1 MSEKYCSIEFL
12 QLLKNKYSEYLKP
25 EIVEVH
31 LIQNTDEVLLDIVE
45 LKTIENGLKKYTTTR
60 INTDFI
66 TDFDDSM
73 DEPLLFLDP
82 SDEIE
87 LNVIKFVEELDPYS
101 MYVTT
106 DLFRED
112 IGDQIKRDSTAN
124 SNKN

>member
-31 LIQNTDEVLLDIVE
+31 LIQNEDEVLLDIVE
-45 LKTIENGLKKYTTTR
+45 LKMLESGLKKYTTTR

-66 TDFDDSM
+66 TDFDDTM

-82 SDEIE
+82 IDKIE
-87 LNVIKFVEELDPYS
+87 VNVIKFVEELDPYS
-101 MYVTT
+101 ISVTT
-106 DLFRED
+106 DLFHDEACNL
-112 IGDQIKRDSTAN
+112 IKSLQ
-124 SNKN
+124 

>member
-87 LNVIKFVEELDPYS
+87 LNVIKFVEEFDPYS

>member
-31 LIQNTDEVLLDIVE
+31 LIQNADEVLLNIVE
-45 LKTIENGLKKYTTTR
+45 LKMLENGLKKYTTTR

-101 MYVTT
+101 ISVTT
-106 DLFRED
+106 DLFHDEACNL
-112 IGDQIKRDSTAN
+112 IKSL
-124 SNKN
+124 K

>member
-1 MSEKYCSIEFL
+1 MPEKYCSIEFL

-31 LIQNTDEVLLDIVE
+31 LIQNEEEVLLDITE
-45 LKTIENGLKKYTTTR
+45 LKSLENGLKKYTTTR

-66 TDFDDSM
+66 TDFDETM

-87 LNVIKFVEELDPYS
+87 MNVIKFVEELDPYS
-101 MYVTT
+101 ISVTT
-106 DLFRED
+106 HLFHEEACNLIRL
-112 IGDQIKRDSTAN
+112 QQ
-124 SNKN
+124 

>member
-31 LIQNTDEVLLDIVE
+31 LIQNEDEVLLDIVE
-45 LKTIENGLKKYTTTR
+45 LMMLENGLKKYTTTR

-66 TDFDDSM
+66 TDFDDSI

-87 LNVIKFVEELDPYS
+87 VNVIKFVEELDPYS

-106 DLFRED
+106 DLFREEV
-112 IGDQIKRDSTAN
+112 GNQIKKSIGE
-124 SNKN
+124 

>member
-1 MSEKYCSIEFL
+1 MSDKYCSVEFL

-31 LIQNTDEVLLDIVE
+31 LIQDEDVVLLDIIE
-45 LKTIENGLKKYTTTR
+45 LKELENGLKKNTTTR

-66 TDFDDSM
+66 TDFDETM

-87 LNVIKFVEELDPYS
+87 TNVAKFVEELDPYS
-101 MYVTT
+101 ISVTT
-106 DLFRED
+106 DLFHEE
-112 IGDQIKRDSTAN
+112 A
-124 SNKN
+124 SNLIRLLQ